1 MIKNYLLRIK
11 VAWDILTS
19 DRHIAITR
27 RKDQITFD
35 RYMDCTDSIKYLTA
49 YKNIIEGGY
58 EAVQGT
64 ESTVNP

>member
-35 RYMDCTDSIKYLTA
+35 RYMDQQESINYLTA
-49 YKNIIEGGY
+49 YKNIIEGGH
-58 EAVQGT
+58 EDIVGKQ
-64 ESTVNP
+64 SIS

>member
-11 VAWDILTS
+11 VALDILTS

-35 RYMDCTDSIKYLTA
+35 RYMDQQESIKYLTA

-58 EAVQGT
+58 EDIEGQQ
-64 ESTVNP
+64 SSIR